1 MSIQQLSALEAMR
14 KRPAMYVG
22 LQIKDS
28 DLAELLAIC
37 LFDQLVLD
45 GGNNVFLSVVV
56 KNDLSVAITA
66 RNVTLKPL
74 NKMVLA
80 LLGLRLNTGFPFL
93 AAVSS
98 TFEYACF
105 SKLYAYENGVL
116 VNNAD
121 ISEPIDGV
129 SISFRLDDSLCGN
142 YAFSPEVLARQLYE
156 LSCFF
161 PQHEYRLESL
171 VDGRPYLNIFKSKHG
186 LIELFGHVFSP
197 FLPRFYKKASGGGV
211 KHLTESLNQ
220 GSVVDRDYNLKLSIL
235 LFPSTRILANA
246 FISYVDYK
254 PAPLVSS
261 HIKVLEDYLTSLPI
275 PDFEDSPTKFLCLVV
290 LDSGGQAIHNS
301 GTHES
306 VVSPVLDK
314 LMLDAI
320 AQLQLD

>member
-1 MSIQQLSALEAMR
+1 MSIQQLSALEHMR

-22 LQIKDS
+22 LQIKDG

-66 RNVTLKPL
+66 RNLTLKPL
-74 NKMVLA
+74 NKMVLT

-98 TFEYACF
+98 TFEYACG
-105 SKLYAYENGVL
+105 SRLYVYENGVL

-129 SISFRLDDSLCGN
+129 SISFRLDDSIWGN
-142 YAFSPEVLARQLYE
+142 YTFTPEVLARQLFE

-161 PQHEYRLESL
+161 PHHDYRLESL
-171 VDGRPYLNIFKSKHG
+171 VDGGPYLNTFKSKHG

-197 FLPRFYKKASGGGV
+197 FLPRFYKKASDGV
-211 KHLTESLNQ
+211 KHLTESLKQ
-220 GSVVDRDYNLKLSIL
+220 ATVVDRDYNLKLSIL

-246 FISYVDYK
+246 FVSYVDYK
-254 PAPLVSS
+254 PAPLESS
-261 HIKVLEDYLTSLPI
+261 HIKVLEGHLISLPI
-275 PDFEDSPTKFLCLVV
+275 PEFEVTPTKFLCLVV

-306 VVSPVLDK
+306 VASPVLDK